1 MIQWLIRKTIAFMGN
16 VYVFLDK
23 FLEHETSPILNW
35 TIDDD
40 FQNMTRREL
49 CAHIENKF
57 GWDKDSFWKLESTQ
71 KIRLCCQIGRDG
83 IDE

>member
-1 MIQWLIRKTIAFMGN
+1 MIQWLIRKTIAIMGRA
-16 VYVFLDK
+16 YVFLDK
-23 FLEHETSPILNW
+23 FIEHETSPILNW
-35 TIDDD
+35 AIDDD

-49 CAHIENKF
+49 CAHIEDKF
-57 GWDKDSFWKLESTQ
+57 GWDEDSFWKLESTQ